1 MQSLVLCWRS
11 PRRPLPTFD
20 RSRYA
25 RPSGVAHGA
34 YVPLKALQKKF
45 GFELDRYGFSCE
57 GTVEQGV
64 IMSFIAK
71 QSLGTEDSREKRNSM
86 IASEAVILWAP
97 RLFPGE

>member
-1 MQSLVLCWRS
+1 MLCWRS

-45 GFELDRYGFSCE
+45 GFELDRL
-57 GTVEQGV
+57 VLV
-64 IMSFIAK
+64 AK
-71 QSLGTEDSREKRNSM
+71 ELLSR
-86 IASEAVILWAP
+86 
-97 RLFPGE
+97 G